1 MSEKITG
8 KDLEKLIES
17 VLSERAEIDA
27 TGSKQKNLYYTKSG
41 EPIVGNWQELVGANS
56 FPKGDANSDNKIKAK
71 TIKQVDALSNKSTS
85 PKDTLSIEDIKK
97 VIEDNISYF
106 LEPEKK
112 IRISPSLGALLKI
125 IEGGNKS
132 KKEEVQKAISD
143 VVKKRFSA
151 EKEPLVTRKIINSLG
166 MGSEDDV
173 GGLAYPSLP
182 KKSLETT
189 QAKFRKAD
197 SKTFS
202 SPSLVSLFSAIDGE
216 SIAEKMDSIGEFSK
230 KANEKTLSEWAQ
242 DRDEFAPYAY
252 SRALTML
259 SEEIKGKSAE
269 SAGYSFERWLA
280 LVLNMPVAGASN
292 GAADNLAKVVGAGG
306 DGTVQFS
313 AKLNKNLFGEYAP
326 SQSLKEIEKDIVNG
340 PIFYIIGRKIGSKER
355 SPLGLN
361 RIHAADIFLVKVEK
375 AEDGFK
381 GSIIN
386 TEGKA
391 LGPLSLPIKGDR
403 LVVFPQI
410 NAKATKLLGDLAFTT
425 IYLPGE
431 TITEEGL
438 LTTGDF
444 LANQLKDLEEKPI
457 TKAVFDVARRMKNMR
472 DNTDS
477 YVGKS
482 KHKKGSATDYIRKIS
497 TDYMSLDGLYKDI
510 FSYGGDEGKQLSSPL
525 DESKKITAKMLQKII
540 EENFNK

>member
-8 KDLEKLIES
+8 KELEKLLEG

-41 EPIVGNWQELVGANS
+41 EPIVGNWRNLVGRDN
-56 FPKGDANSDNKIKAK
+56 FPGDDIDSDNKIKAK
-71 TIKQVDALSNKSTS
+71 TIDQIDALSNKSTS

-112 IRISPSLGALLKI
+112 IRTSPSLKALLKI

-173 GGLAYPSLP
+173 GGLAYQSLP

-189 QAKFRKAD
+189 QTEFRKAD

-202 SPSLVSLFSAIDGE
+202 SPSLVNLFSAIDGE

-230 KANEKTLSEWAQ
+230 SANEKTLAAWAQ
-242 DRDEFAPYAY
+242 NRDEFAPYAY
-252 SRALTML
+252 SRVLTML
-259 SEEIKGKSAE
+259 SEEIKGRSAQ

-292 GAADNLAKVVGAGG
+292 GAADNLAKVVGADG

-313 AKLNKNLFGEYAP
+313 AKLNKDLFGEDAP
-326 SQSLKEIEKDIVNG
+326 SQSLKEVESDIVNG
-340 PIFYIIGRKIGSKER
+340 PIFYIIGRKVGSKKK
-355 SPLGLN
+355 SPLGVN
-361 RIHAADIFLVKVEK
+361 RVHAADIFLVKIEK
-375 AEDGFK
+375 VEDGFK
-381 GSIIN
+381 GFIIN

-391 LGPLSLPIKGDR
+391 LGPLSLPTKGDR

-410 NAKATKLLGDLAFTT
+410 NVRATKLLSDLAFTT

-444 LANQLKDLEEKPI
+444 LANQFKDLEEKPI
-457 TKAVFDVARRMKNMR
+457 TKAVFDVARRMKSMR

-482 KHKKGSATDYIRKIS
+482 KQKKGSASDYIGKIT
-497 TDYMSLDGLYKDI
+497 TDYMSLKGLYDDI
-510 FSYGGDEGKQLSSPL
+510 FSYGEDRGEQLSLPL
-525 DESKKITAKMLQKII
+525 KESKSITAKQLQKII
-540 EENFNK
+540 EENFKK